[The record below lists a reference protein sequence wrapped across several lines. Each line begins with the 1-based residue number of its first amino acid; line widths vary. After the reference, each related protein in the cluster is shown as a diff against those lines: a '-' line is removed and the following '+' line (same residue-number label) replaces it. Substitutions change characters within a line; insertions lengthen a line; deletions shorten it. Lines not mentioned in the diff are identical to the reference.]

1 MVILLKY
8 ECWKGSALEVKF
20 VLGSIY
26 FIITDEIGNFVYC
39 VFSGSRAREFVKI
52 LTDNEST
59 EILDRGGDLMRLQ
72 SFKGG
77 GFGISI
83 NSKKMTKGFAMNQQQ
98 IQELIDFCQ
107 KIHKL

>member
-8 ECWKGSALEVKF
+8 ECWKVSTLEVKF
-20 VLGSIY
+20 VRGLIY
-26 FIITDEIGNFVYC
+26 FIITDEIGNFVHC
-39 VFSGSRAREFVKI
+39 VFSGDQAREFVKI
-52 LTDNEST
+52 LTNNESA
-59 EILDRGGDLMRLQ
+59 EVLDHGGDLMRFQ
-72 SFKGG
+72 FFNSG

-83 NSKKMTKGFAMNQQQ
+83 NSKKMTNGFTINHQQ